1 MSRFEV
7 DVYDA
12 VIVGGSFT
20 GLATAAALAGNCD
33 RRMKICVL
41 DPRNYEDLVD
51 QSFNGRATALSASS
65 KSFLDALGLWR
76 ELEHKIQPI
85 TNIDI
90 TDSSLDVV
98 LRPVF
103 LQFESMLSE
112 DSPAAY
118 MIENHHLHN
127 ALSARVS
134 VDPNIDFLARNRVV
148 GMETGEHANTVI
160 TDSGEKISGR
170 LLIAADGRK
179 STLRRLAGIKSTSWS
194 YKQFG
199 IVTTIRHEKSHRGC
213 AVQHFL
219 PAGPFAIL
227 PLTGDRCS
235 LVWTEELRRGQ
246 EIIELDDDRFLAEL
260 ERRFGHQLGAL
271 EIAGPRFGIPLEMH
285 LAREFIAP
293 RLALVGDAA
302 HGVHPIAGLGLNI
315 GFRDAAALTEV
326 VIDDFRLGLDPGNF
340 TALERYQRWR
350 RFDSVFSA
358 LVMDGLNRLFSNDL
372 LPVRT
377 VRDIGLGLVNRLP
390 ALKKFFVEEA
400 AGYSGQIPKLLRGE
414 RL

>member
-1 MSRFEV
+1 
-7 DVYDA
+7 
-12 VIVGGSFT
+12 
-20 GLATAAALAGNCD
+20 
-33 RRMKICVL
+33 
-41 DPRNYEDLVD
+41 
-51 QSFNGRATALSASS
+51 
-65 KSFLDALGLWR
+65 
-76 ELEHKIQPI
+76 
-85 TNIDI
+85 
-90 TDSSLDVV
+90 
-98 LRPVF
+98 
-103 LQFESMLSE
+103 
-112 DSPAAY
+112 
-118 MIENHHLHN
+118 
-127 ALSARVS
+127 
-134 VDPNIDFLARNRVV
+134 
-148 GMETGEHANTVI
+148 
-160 TDSGEKISGR
+160 
-170 LLIAADGRK
+170 
-179 STLRRLAGIKSTSWS
+179 
-194 YKQFG
+194 
-199 IVTTIRHEKSHRGC
+199 VTTIRHEKSHRGC

-260 ERRFGHQLGAL
+260 ERRFGHKLGAL